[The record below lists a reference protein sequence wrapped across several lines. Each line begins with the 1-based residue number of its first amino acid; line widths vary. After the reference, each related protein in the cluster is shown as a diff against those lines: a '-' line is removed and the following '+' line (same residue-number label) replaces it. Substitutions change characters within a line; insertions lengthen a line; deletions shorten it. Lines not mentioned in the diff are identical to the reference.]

1 MGKKTPTPKVTDNT
15 FEVIQDVKLVKDITN
30 TTFLKQMLDKATILI
45 NNLDDQ
51 LTDIGSCYKE
61 LEVETLNKVA
71 QIYNVVERDISN
83 FKVRIDNIRKSL
95 NSYQETD
102 IIGGIELTNSLRA
115 IMVETESIV
124 IPNLKDMNTLINKGA
139 E

>member
-1 MGKKTPTPKVTDNT
+1 MGKKTPMPKVTDNA

>member
-1 MGKKTPTPKVTDNT
+1 MGKKTPTPKVTDNA

-30 TTFLKQMLDKATILI
+30 TTFLKQLLDVATILI

-51 LTDIGSCYKE
+51 LTDIGSCYGE

-115 IMVETESIV
+115 IMVEIESIV

>member
-1 MGKKTPTPKVTDNT
+1 MGKKTPTPKVTDNA

-30 TTFLKQMLDKATILI
+30 TTFLKQLLDVATILI